1 VVSRVFIDFGL
12 NRLYALPEDGVEV
25 MVFNDFLEMFERLR
39 PTIVVADSY
48 PRKLQSTITR
58 LEGAAFLRLRDLKK
72 LSDERRNNGLRKT
85 DENDVKALRQ
95 MFYKAPGLFQPLH
108 ASPVELEV
116 RALTELWVEM
126 AGIKRA
132 AKNTRTTT
140 NDPLANE
147 AHKILRRYT
156 ERLAT
161 RIHERAMELP
171 LYRMAVERLGL
182 RGPALAYIIS
192 HDTIVFKT
200 LSRTGLETRYELF
213 RRPWRGRGLRS
224 QLLIRLAY
232 TTVINRNQKYLSVYE
247 SYRRKGKK
255 HWQAILRVAK
265 RILRDIRRLAMEAQE
280 AGLAAPA

>member
-1 VVSRVFIDFGL
+1 VVSRVFVDFGR

-116 RALTELWVEM
+116 RALTELWVEL

-132 AKNTRTTT
+132 AKYMRTTT

-147 AHKILRRYT
+147 THKILRRYT

-265 RILRDIRRLAMEAQE
+265 RILRDIRRLAIEVQE